1 MKNFVLLA
9 LTFCL
14 LACKEEATLL
24 KMQGKI
30 FGTYYSLVL
39 HGKEVDKEKLN
50 KEVDQFLRGLDYIFS
65 TYKEDSELSRLNKL
79 DSIERVGLSGELFNV
94 LNISQNIFKETNG
107 YFDVTVGPIVNAWGF
122 GPDGVQNK
130 PSDEEIKK
138 LSQFVG
144 MDKIEL
150 FKNGDIKKSNSNI
163 YIDLSAIAKGYAVD
177 QLLLYLE
184 QKGFKGGLVEIGGEV
199 RTFGTKPKGETFKV
213 GIEKPEFNQSGNLI
227 NVVELKDMA
236 MATSGSYRN
245 FKKYQDKFFSHTIDP
260 IAKKPA
266 NNNMISVT
274 VLHNN
279 CTFADAYATAFMVM
293 GAEKSLE
300 FANNKGLGIYILV
313 KNGENIDI
321 LTSDYFPKKGQK

>member
-1 MKNFVLLA
+1 MRIYLLIMFIFITSCNKSDE
-9 LTFCL
+9 LIKL
-14 LACKEEATLL
+14 
-24 KMQGKI
+24 QGQI
-30 FGTYYSLVL
+30 FGTYYSVVL
-39 HGKEVDKEKLN
+39 HGKDIDQKILKE
-50 KEVDQFLRGLDYIFS
+50 EIDQFLRGQDYIFS
-65 TYKEDSELSRLNKL
+65 TYKEDSELSKLNSYK
-79 DSIERVGLSGELFNV
+79 DQKKVGLSGELYNV
-94 LNISQNIFKETNG
+94 LKLSQKIFEETSG

-130 PSDEEIKK
+130 PTEEEISK

-144 MDKIEL
+144 MDKIKL
-150 FKNGDIKKSNSNI
+150 FDNGDIKKLNPNI

-177 QLLLYLE
+177 QLLIYLE
-184 QKGFKGGLVEIGGEV
+184 RKGFKGGLVEIGGEV

-213 GIEKPEFNQSGNLI
+213 GIEKPEFNQSGNLV

-245 FKKYQDKFFSHTIDP
+245 FKKYQDTFFSHTIDP
-260 IAKKPA
+260 IQKKPA

-279 CTFADAYATAFMVM
+279 CTHADAYATAFMVM

-313 KNGENIDI
+313 KNGEKIDI
-321 LTSDYFPKKGQK
+321 LTSDYFPKNKGQK